1 MPIQGT
7 EADLM
12 KRAMIKVDQA
22 LPEGA
27 ELIMQ
32 VHDSL
37 IVECDES
44 KAAAVTKILKDIMES
59 IAPELKIKLAV
70 EVTTGKTWGDL

>member
-12 KRAMIKVDQA
+12 KRAMIKVA
-22 LPEGA
+22 AKLPEGA
-27 ELIMQ
+27 NLIMQ

-37 IVECDES
+37 IVECDS
-44 KAAAVTKILKDIMES
+44 NQKSQVTTILKQEMES
-59 IAPELKIKLAV
+59 VAPELPVKLAV
-70 EVTTGKTWGDL
+70 DVTAGQNWGEL

>member
-12 KRAMIKVDQA
+12 KRAMIKVDQK

-27 ELIMQ
+27 SLVMQ

-37 IVECDES
+37 IVECDKS
-44 KAAAVTKILKDIMES
+44 QAKAVAKILKTEMES
-59 IAPELKIKLAV
+59 VAPELDIKLAV
-70 EVTTGKTWGDL
+70 EISTGQNWGEL